1 MARFLHGITEKI
13 YIHMSQKQHNHSG
26 KGAENSVNEEEIKI
40 ENPEIEVED
49 TLKDGATEAA
59 DSEYDE
65 QSSEIETLKKLLQE
79 REDALE
85 KEKKEY
91 LFLMAD
97 FDNFK
102 KRTLR
107 EKSEIIKNG
116 AENVLKGILPIL
128 DDFERGIDAIKDDAT
143 AVAVKEGM
151 ALIYNKFVKYLQQNG
166 VKEIPTQDADFDVDL
181 HEAVAMVPVDD
192 ESKKGKVID
201 TIAKGYTLNDK
212 VIRHAKVAVGQ

>member
-1 MARFLHGITEKI
+1 
-13 YIHMSQKQHNHSG
+13 MSQKQHNHSG
-26 KGAENSVNEEEIKI
+26 NGSANTAPEEEIKI
-40 ENPEIEVED
+40 ENPETEIED
-49 TLKDGATEAA
+49 TLNDGATEAGDA
-59 DSEYDE
+59 EYDE
-65 QSSEIETLKKLLQE
+65 QSSEIEALKKMLQE

-116 AENVLKGILPIL
+116 AENVIKGILPIL

-143 AVAVKEGM
+143 AASVKEGM
-151 ALIYNKFVKYLQQNG
+151 ELIYNKLVKYLQQNG
-166 VKEIPTQDADFDVDL
+166 VKEIPTDNADFDVDL
-181 HEAVAMVPVDD
+181 HEAIAMVPVDD
-192 ESKKGKVID
+192 EAKKGKVID

>member
-1 MARFLHGITEKI
+1 
-13 YIHMSQKQHNHSG
+13 MSQKQYNDSD
-26 KGAENSVNEEEIKI
+26 KDFSKEDMEPEIKI
-40 ENPEIEVED
+40 ENADVEADDVLDEGASEVND
-49 TLKDGATEAA
+49 TA
-59 DSEYDE
+59 DDE
-65 QSSEIETLKKLLQE
+65 ESSEIETLKQLLQQRDE
-79 REDALE
+79 ALE

-128 DDFERGIDAIKDDAT
+128 DDFERGIDAIKDDAS
-143 AVAVKEGM
+143 AESVKEGM
-151 ALIYNKFVKYLQQNG
+151 ELIYNKFVKYLQQNG
-166 VKEIPTQDADFDVDL
+166 VKEIPTDGADFNVDL
-181 HEAVAMVPVDD
+181 HEAIAMVPVDD

>member
-1 MARFLHGITEKI
+1 MSQNQHSDSAKATEKK
-13 YIHMSQKQHNHSG
+13 SK
-26 KGAENSVNEEEIKI
+26 EEEIKV
-40 ENPEIEVED
+40 ENPDIEIEDV
-49 TLKDGATEAA
+49 LNDGMTEAG
-59 DSEYDE
+59 DGEYDE
-65 QSSEIETLKKLLQE
+65 QSSEIEALKKMLQE

-107 EKSEIIKNG
+107 EKTEIIKNG

-128 DDFERGIDAIKDDAT
+128 DDFERGIEAIKDDAS
-143 AVAVKEGM
+143 AVSVKEGM
-151 ALIYNKFVKYLQQNG
+151 ELIYNKFVKYLQQNG
-166 VKEIPTQDADFDVDL
+166 VKEIPTDNADFDVDL
-181 HEAVAMVPVDD
+181 HEAIAMVPVDD

>member
-1 MARFLHGITEKI
+1 
-13 YIHMSQKQHNHSG
+13 MSQKQHNSSD
-26 KGAENSVNEEEIKI
+26 KDTRKENQEPEIKI
-40 ENPEIEVED
+40 ENADVETDDVLDEGANEVCD
-49 TLKDGATEAA
+49 TAVD
-59 DSEYDE
+59 DE
-65 QSSEIETLKKLLQE
+65 ESSEIETLKQLLQQRDE
-79 REDALE
+79 ALE

-143 AVAVKEGM
+143 ATSVKEGM
-151 ALIYNKFVKYLQQNG
+151 ELIYNKFVKYLQQNG
-166 VKEIPTQDADFDVDL
+166 VKEIPTEGADFDVDL
-181 HEAVAMVPVDD
+181 HEAIAMVPVDD

>member
-1 MARFLHGITEKI
+1 MT
-13 YIHMSQKQHNHSG
+13 QKQHNHST
-26 KGAENSVNEEEIKI
+26 ADEAQEREIRI
-40 ENPEIEVED
+40 ETPDVDN
-49 TLKDGATEAA
+49 ASAA
-59 DSEYDE
+59 DASAETANADAE
-65 QSSEIETLKKLLQE
+65 PELSEIDALKQMLKE

-107 EKSEIIKNG
+107 EKTEIIKNG

-128 DDFERGIDAIKDDAT
+128 DDFERGIEAIKDEAT
-143 AVAVKEGM
+143 AVSVKEGM
-151 ALIYNKFVKYLQQNG
+151 ELIYNKFVKYLQQNG
-166 VKEIPTQDADFDVDL
+166 VKEIPTADVVFDVDL

-192 ESKKGKVID
+192 ETKKGKVID
-201 TIAKGYTLNDK
+201 TIAKGYMLNDK

>member
-1 MARFLHGITEKI
+1 MT
-13 YIHMSQKQHNHSG
+13 QKQHNHSNADEAQE
-26 KGAENSVNEEEIKI
+26 KESRI
-40 ENPEIEVED
+40 ETPDVDN
-49 TLKDGATEAA
+49 ASAA
-59 DSEYDE
+59 DAAAETANAAAE
-65 QSSEIETLKKLLQE
+65 PELSEIDALKQMLKE

-107 EKSEIIKNG
+107 EKTEIIRNG

-128 DDFERGIDAIKDDAT
+128 DDFERGIEAIKDEAT
-143 AVAVKEGM
+143 AVSVKEGM
-151 ALIYNKFVKYLQQNG
+151 ELIYNKFVEYLQQNG
-166 VKEIPTQDADFDVDL
+166 VKEIPTADVVFDVDL

-192 ESKKGKVID
+192 ETKKGKVID
-201 TIAKGYTLNDK
+201 TIAKGYMLNDK

>member
-1 MARFLHGITEKI
+1 
-13 YIHMSQKQHNHSG
+13 MSQKHHNAAP
-26 KGAENSVNEEEIKI
+26 KDAQQNPEEKEIKI
-40 ENPEIEVED
+40 ENPDTEIED
-49 TLKDGATEAA
+49 ILNDGATEAGESV
-59 DSEYDE
+59 DDE
-65 QSSEIETLKKLLQE
+65 NSSEIEALKNLLQE
-79 REDALE
+79 REEALE

-107 EKSEIIKNG
+107 EKADIIKNG

-128 DDFERGIDAIKDDAT
+128 DDFERGIEAIKDDAS
-143 AVAVKEGM
+143 AVSVKEGM
-151 ALIYNKFVKYLQQNG
+151 ELIYNKFVKYLQQNG
-166 VKEIPTQDADFDVDL
+166 VKEIPTENANFDVDL
-181 HEAVAMVPVDD
+181 HEAIAMVPVDD
-192 ESKKGKVID
+192 ETKKGKVID

>member
-1 MARFLHGITEKI
+1 
-13 YIHMSQKQHNHSG
+13 MSQKQHNHSEKNSA
-26 KGAENSVNEEEIKI
+26 KGAQEAEIKI
-40 ENPEIEVED
+40 ENPDMEVED
-49 TLKDGATEAA
+49 TLNDGITEETGA
-59 DSEYDE
+59 DEE
-65 QSSEIETLKKLLQE
+65 SSEIEKLKQMLQD

-128 DDFERGIDAIKDDAT
+128 DDFERGIEAIKDDAT
-143 AVAVKEGM
+143 AVSVKEGM
-151 ALIYNKFVKYLQQNG
+151 ELIYNKFVKYLQQNG
-166 VKEIPTQDADFDVDL
+166 VKEIPTEDAVFDVNL
-181 HEAVAMVPVDD
+181 HEAIAMVPVDD

>member
-1 MARFLHGITEKI
+1 
-13 YIHMSQKQHNHSG
+13 MSQKQHNHSE
-26 KGAENSVNEEEIKI
+26 KDSAKEAKETEIKI
-40 ENPEIEVED
+40 ENPDV
-49 TLKDGATEAA
+49 EAA
-59 DSEYDE
+59 DVLDE
-65 QSSEIETLKKLLQE
+65 GAADVCNTEEDGQSSEIEALKQMLQE
-79 REDALE
+79 REEALE

-128 DDFERGIDAIKDDAT
+128 DDFERGIEAIKDDAT
-143 AVAVKEGM
+143 AVSVKEGM
-151 ALIYNKFVKYLQQNG
+151 ELIYNKFVKYLQQNG
-166 VKEIPTQDADFDVDL
+166 VKEIPTENADFDVDL
-181 HEAVAMVPVDD
+181 HEAIAMVPVDD

>member
-1 MARFLHGITEKI
+1 
-13 YIHMSQKQHNHSG
+13 MSQKQHNHSA
-26 KGAENSVNEEEIKI
+26 KEAKETEIKI
-40 ENPEIEVED
+40 ENPDV
-49 TLKDGATEAA
+49 EAA
-59 DSEYDE
+59 DVLDE
-65 QSSEIETLKKLLQE
+65 GAADVCNTEEDGQSSEIEALKQMLQE
-79 REDALE
+79 REEALE

-128 DDFERGIDAIKDDAT
+128 DDFERGIEAIKDDAT
-143 AVAVKEGM
+143 AVSVKEGM
-151 ALIYNKFVKYLQQNG
+151 ELIYNKFVKYLQQNG
-166 VKEIPTQDADFDVDL
+166 VKEIPTENADFDVDL
-181 HEAVAMVPVDD
+181 HEAIAMVPVDD

>member
-1 MARFLHGITEKI
+1 
-13 YIHMSQKQHNHSG
+13 MSQKQHNHSAKDSG
-26 KGAENSVNEEEIKI
+26 KGAQETEIRI
-40 ENPEIEVED
+40 ENPDIEADDVLGE
-49 TLKDGATEAA
+49 AVHEAA
-59 DSEYDE
+59 EGEYDGE
-65 QSSEIETLKKLLQE
+65 SSEIEALKQLLQE
-79 REDALE
+79 REEALE

-128 DDFERGIDAIKDDAT
+128 DDFERGIEAIKDDAT
-143 AVAVKEGM
+143 AASVKEGM
-151 ALIYNKFVKYLQQNG
+151 ELIYNKFVKYLQQNG
-166 VKEIPTQDADFDVDL
+166 VKEIPTEDAVFDVDL
-181 HEAVAMVPVDD
+181 HEAIAMVPVED
-192 ESKKGKVID
+192 EAKKGKVID

>member
-1 MARFLHGITEKI
+1 M
-13 YIHMSQKQHNHSG
+13 
-26 KGAENSVNEEEIKI
+26 
-40 ENPEIEVED
+40 
-49 TLKDGATEAA
+49 LK
-59 DSEYDE
+59 
-65 QSSEIETLKKLLQE
+65 E

-107 EKSEIIKNG
+107 EKTEIIRNG

-128 DDFERGIDAIKDDAT
+128 DDFERGIEAIKDEAT
-143 AVAVKEGM
+143 AVSVKEGM
-151 ALIYNKFVKYLQQNG
+151 ELIYNKFVKYLQQNG
-166 VKEIPTQDADFDVDL
+166 VKEIPTADVVFDVDL

-192 ESKKGKVID
+192 ETKKGKVID
-201 TIAKGYTLNDK
+201 TIAKGYMLNDK

>member
-1 MARFLHGITEKI
+1 
-13 YIHMSQKQHNHSG
+13 MSQKQHNHSEKDSA
-26 KGAENSVNEEEIKI
+26 KGTQEAEIKI
-40 ENPEIEVED
+40 ENPDMEVED
-49 TLKDGATEAA
+49 TLNDGITEETGA
-59 DSEYDE
+59 DEE
-65 QSSEIETLKKLLQE
+65 SSEIEKLKQMLQD
-79 REDALE
+79 REEALE

-128 DDFERGIDAIKDDAT
+128 DDFERGIEAIKDDAT
-143 AVAVKEGM
+143 AVSVKEGM
-151 ALIYNKFVKYLQQNG
+151 ELIYNKFVKYLQQNG
-166 VKEIPTQDADFDVDL
+166 VKEIPTEDAVFDVDL
-181 HEAVAMVPVDD
+181 HEAIAMVPVDD

>member
-1 MARFLHGITEKI
+1 
-13 YIHMSQKQHNHSG
+13 MSQKQHNHSEKDSA
-26 KGAENSVNEEEIKI
+26 KGAQEAEIKI
-40 ENPEIEVED
+40 ENPDMEVED
-49 TLKDGATEAA
+49 TLNDGITEETGA
-59 DSEYDE
+59 DEE
-65 QSSEIETLKKLLQE
+65 SSEIEKLKQMLQD

-143 AVAVKEGM
+143 AVSVKEGM
-151 ALIYNKFVKYLQQNG
+151 ELIYNKFVKYLQQNG
-166 VKEIPTQDADFDVDL
+166 VKEIPTEDAVFDVDL
-181 HEAVAMVPVDD
+181 HEAIAMVPVED

>member
-1 MARFLHGITEKI
+1 
-13 YIHMSQKQHNHSG
+13 MSQKQHNHSEKNSA
-26 KGAENSVNEEEIKI
+26 KGAQEAEIKI
-40 ENPEIEVED
+40 ENPDMEVED
-49 TLKDGATEAA
+49 TLNDGITEETGA
-59 DSEYDE
+59 DEE
-65 QSSEIETLKKLLQE
+65 SSEIEKLKQMLQD

-128 DDFERGIDAIKDDAT
+128 DDFERGIEAIKDDAT
-143 AVAVKEGM
+143 AVSVKEGM
-151 ALIYNKFVKYLQQNG
+151 ELIYNKFVKYLQQNG
-166 VKEIPTQDADFDVDL
+166 VKEIPTEDAVFDVDL
-181 HEAVAMVPVDD
+181 HEAIAMVPVDD

-212 VIRHAKVAVGQ
+212 VIRHAKAAFGQ

>member
-1 MARFLHGITEKI
+1 
-13 YIHMSQKQHNHSG
+13 MSQKQHNHSA
-26 KGAENSVNEEEIKI
+26 KETKETEIKI
-40 ENPEIEVED
+40 ENPDVEAD
-49 TLKDGATEAA
+49 DVLGEGAA
-59 DSEYDE
+59 DVCDTEDDG
-65 QSSEIETLKKLLQE
+65 QSSEIAFLKQMLQE
-79 REDALE
+79 REEALE

-128 DDFERGIDAIKDDAT
+128 DDFERGIEAIKDDAT
-143 AVAVKEGM
+143 AASVKEGM
-151 ALIYNKFVKYLQQNG
+151 ELIYNKFVKYLQQNG
-166 VKEIPTQDADFDVDL
+166 VKEIPTENADFDVDL
-181 HEAVAMVPVDD
+181 HEAIAMVPVDD
-192 ESKKGKVID
+192 EAKKGKVID

>member
-1 MARFLHGITEKI
+1 
-13 YIHMSQKQHNHSG
+13 MSQKQHNHSS
-26 KGAENSVNEEEIKI
+26 KDSAKETKETEIKI
-40 ENPEIEVED
+40 ENPDVEAD
-49 TLKDGATEAA
+49 DVVDEGADDVCNTEEDG
-59 DSEYDE
+59 
-65 QSSEIETLKKLLQE
+65 QSSEIEALKQMLQE
-79 REDALE
+79 REEALE

-128 DDFERGIDAIKDDAT
+128 DDFERGIEAIKDDAT
-143 AVAVKEGM
+143 AVSVKEGM
-151 ALIYNKFVKYLQQNG
+151 ELIYNKFVKYLQQNG
-166 VKEIPTQDADFDVDL
+166 VKEIPTENADFDVDL
-181 HEAVAMVPVDD
+181 HEAIAMVPVDD

>member
-1 MARFLHGITEKI
+1 
-13 YIHMSQKQHNHSG
+13 MSQKQHNHSA
-26 KGAENSVNEEEIKI
+26 KDSAKEAKETEIKI
-40 ENPEIEVED
+40 ENPDV
-49 TLKDGATEAA
+49 EAA
-59 DSEYDE
+59 DVCNTEEDG
-65 QSSEIETLKKLLQE
+65 QSSEIEALKQMLQE
-79 REDALE
+79 REEALE

-128 DDFERGIDAIKDDAT
+128 DDFERGIEAIKDDAT
-143 AVAVKEGM
+143 AVSVKEGM
-151 ALIYNKFVKYLQQNG
+151 ELIYNKFVKYLQQNG
-166 VKEIPTQDADFDVDL
+166 VKEIPTENADFDVDL
-181 HEAVAMVPVDD
+181 HEAIAMVPVDD